1 MTNYNRIA
9 TTNTNVGSRTAENE
23 SLLSVLL
30 SLPAALWQ
38 FLCALGLGKVVKGV
52 SLTGC
57 IFAFFGI
64 VGGIEAGLLSFGVG
78 AVLALLIAGIEIL
91 CLKQK
96 T

>member
-9 TTNTNVGSRTAENE
+9 ATNTNVGTRTQENE

-38 FLCALGLGKVVKGV
+38 FLCVLGLGKVVKGV

-57 IFAFFGI
+57 IFLFFGI
-64 VGGIEAGLLSFGVG
+64 VGGIEAGVISFGLG
-78 AVLALLIAGIEIL
+78 AVLTVLIACIEFL
-91 CLKQK
+91 CLRQK
-96 T
+96 A

>member
-1 MTNYNRIA
+1 MTNYSKIA
-9 TTNTNVGSRTAENE
+9 TKNTSVGSRAAENE

-38 FLCALGLGKVVKGV
+38 FVCALGLGKLIKGV

-64 VGGIEAGLLSFGVG
+64 VGGIEAGLLSFGMGTVL
-78 AVLALLIAGIEIL
+78 AVLIAAIEIL

>member
-1 MTNYNRIA
+1 MTYYNRSA
-9 TTNTNVGSRTAENE
+9 TTNANAGVREGKGE

-38 FLCALGLGKVVKGV
+38 FICALGLGKVVKGV

-64 VGGIEAGLLSFGVG
+64 VGGIEAGLLSFGMG
-78 AVLALLIAGIEIL
+78 TLLAALIAGIEIL

>member
-9 TTNTNVGSRTAENE
+9 TTNTTVGTHTRENE
-23 SLLSVLL
+23 SLLAVLL

-38 FLCALGLGKVVKGV
+38 FLCALGLGKVVKGI

-64 VGGIEAGLLSFGVG
+64 VGGIEAGVLSFGAG
-78 AVLALLIAGIEIL
+78 AILALTIAGIEIL

>member
-9 TTNTNVGSRTAENE
+9 TTNENVGSRTAEKE

-38 FLCALGLGKVVKGV
+38 FICALGLGKVVKGV

-64 VGGIEAGLLSFGVG
+64 VGGIEAGLLSFGMG
-78 AVLALLIAGIEIL
+78 TLLAVLIAGIEIL

>member
-9 TTNTNVGSRTAENE
+9 TTNENVGSRTAEKE

-38 FLCALGLGKVVKGV
+38 CICALGLGKVVKGV

-64 VGGIEAGLLSFGVG
+64 VGGIEAGLLSFGMG
-78 AVLALLIAGIEIL
+78 TLLAVLIAGIEIL

>member
-9 TTNTNVGSRTAENE
+9 TTNTNLGARTNENE

-38 FLCALGLGKVVKGV
+38 FICALGLGKVVKGV

-64 VGGIEAGLLSFGVG
+64 IGGIEAGFLSFGVG
-78 AVLALLIAGIEIL
+78 AILALAIAGIEIL

>member
-23 SLLSVLL
+23 SLFSVLL

-64 VGGIEAGLLSFGVG
+64 VGGIEAGLLNFGVG

>member
-9 TTNTNVGSRTAENE
+9 TTNTNVGARTNENE

-30 SLPAALWQ
+30 SLPVALWQ
-38 FLCALGLGKVVKGV
+38 FLCAVGLGKVVKGV

-64 VGGIEAGLLSFGVG
+64 VGGIEAGMLSFGMG
-78 AVLALLIAGIEIL
+78 AVLAVLIACIEIL

-96 T
+96 A